1 MEAAHCG
8 GRIPVLD
15 FHRTEARQGWCA
27 MCWLHLLVHLY
38 FSSTKDSTGSSAPEV
53 CLGMSRKSF
62 SILIYSRELPCS
74 STHHADLDDCIF

>member
-53 CLGMSRKSF
+53 CWV
-62 SILIYSRELPCS
+62 
-74 STHHADLDDCIF
+74 